1 MLRRAP
7 PGVSIGSMLTPTQA
21 AQLRTAL
28 LAADYTID
36 AVINRIGETGQEGLG
51 RNSTIP
57 ALDVLGDATD
67 PQAALIKLWPLQQE
81 VPLAAVR
88 AALGASTGVAPEA
101 ITGQGASTGSAAV
114 TGQSVF
120 DALVEAGIL
129 RLDGQVVR
137 ALVDIRPFGADEDLP
152 QAAATQGPL
161 AGWVVS
167 DLTPG
172 LDQVTTRTRPDYV
185 LGVSPAST
193 SLAQM
198 TMRTT
203 IGSAL
208 DLGTGCGV
216 QSLHLARHAERVV
229 ATDINPRA
237 LELAGLTAQLNQLDV
252 DLRDGSLYEP
262 VAGERF
268 DLIVTNPPYV
278 MSPPTTDGER
288 LVYREGSFAGDG
300 LVEAVV
306 KGAPAHLNPGG
317 SLQVLCN
324 WAILDGQPWE
334 ERVAGWAE
342 GSGCD
347 LWVVERERLDIY
359 HYIEVW
365 LTDAGLAGSPEWQ
378 PRYREWIEYF
388 KGLGIVGVGMGWITL
403 TRSERPTPDIQVESW
418 PHAIAQPVG
427 PALAEHQA
435 CVTHALLS
443 DGQILAQRWKL
454 AEHVTQETLGQPGA
468 ADPQHI
474 VLRSAAGL
482 RRAMEVDTALGGVLG
497 ACDGELTLGQI
508 TAAIAMIL
516 EVDEAALVGSVMPG
530 IREALRDGLLV
541 RADAGR

>member
-1 MLRRAP
+1 
-7 PGVSIGSMLTPTQA
+7 MLTPSQVD
-21 AQLRTAL
+21 QLRDRL
-28 LAADYTID
+28 EAASYTID
-36 AVINRIGETGQEGLG
+36 AVIDRIGEAGQEGLG

-57 ALDVLGDATD
+57 ALDVLGEATD
-67 PQAALIKLWPLQQE
+67 PQAALIKLWPLQQP

-88 AALGASTGVAPEA
+88 AALVEGDLLDTLVA
-101 ITGQGASTGSAAV
+101 
-114 TGQSVF
+114 
-120 DALVEAGIL
+120 AGIL
-129 RLDGQVVR
+129 AVDGDVVR
-137 ALVDIRPFGADEDLP
+137 ALVDIRPYGSVDDGAS
-152 QAAATQGPL
+152 
-161 AGWVVS
+161 GWIVS

-172 LDQVTTRTRPDYV
+172 LDQITTRTRPDYV

-198 TMRTT
+198 TMRTKIT
-203 IGSAL
+203 SAL

-216 QSLHLARHAERVV
+216 QSLHLARHADHVV

-237 LELAGLTAQLNQLDV
+237 LELARLTAGLNRVEV
-252 DLRDGSLYEP
+252 DIRDGSLYEP
-262 VAGERF
+262 VAGEKF

-334 ERVAGWAE
+334 QRLAGWAE

-347 LWVVERERLDIY
+347 VWVVERERLDIY
-359 HYIEVW
+359 NYIEVW
-365 LTDAGLAGSPEWQ
+365 LTDAGLAGSPEWAS
-378 PRYREWIEYF
+378 RYREWIDYF

-403 TRSERPTPDIQVESW
+403 TRAERTTPDVQVESW

-427 PALAEHQA
+427 AALAEHQA
-435 CVTHALLS
+435 CVTNALMS
-443 DGQILAQRWKL
+443 DDELLAHRWKL
-454 AEHVTQETLGQPGA
+454 ADHVSQETLGQPGA

-474 VLRSAAGL
+474 VLRSATGL

-497 ACDGELTLGQI
+497 ACDGDLTLGQL
-508 TAAIAMIL
+508 TAAIATIL
-516 EVDEAALVGSVMPG
+516 EVDEAALVGAILPG
-530 IREALRDGLLV
+530 VREALRNGLLT
-541 RADAGR
+541 ASSGT